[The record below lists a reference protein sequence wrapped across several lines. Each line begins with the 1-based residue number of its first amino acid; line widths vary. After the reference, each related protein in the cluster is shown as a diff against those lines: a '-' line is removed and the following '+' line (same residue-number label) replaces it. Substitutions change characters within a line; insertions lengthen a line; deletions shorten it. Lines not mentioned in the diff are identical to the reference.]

1 MYITKENV
9 IFSANNARQA
19 ALRVNISTAYEV
31 LSDESGNIIKD
42 QYGHYIYTGN
52 VFRPSVFFKMAKT
65 LNPNIDMSKPITKG
79 TRVFDWEN
87 SITFKLTNDEIAILS
102 MLSNPYYI
110 ERWNSILVEQ
120 NQNNKKELYSFF
132 HSSKSQQVIESKT
145 LSVYCN
151 KKNDNNISVLLVA
164 THTKNNAKD
173 KITLSLKIHQ
183 AHMLGL
189 AMTGFLMSQS
199 LHNIRIR
206 DITQTF
212 GANVQNDDIPEEEVI
227 ADNVIDEDEH
237 VKINTEVITDDD
249 ISSLFN

>member
-1 MYITKENV
+1 
-9 IFSANNARQA
+9 
-19 ALRVNISTAYEV
+19 
-31 LSDESGNIIKD
+31 
-42 QYGHYIYTGN
+42 
-52 VFRPSVFFKMAKT
+52 
-65 LNPNIDMSKPITKG
+65 
-79 TRVFDWEN
+79 
-87 SITFKLTNDEIAILS
+87 
-102 MLSNPYYI
+102 
-110 ERWNSILVEQ
+110 
-120 NQNNKKELYSFF
+120 
-132 HSSKSQQVIESKT
+132 
-145 LSVYCN
+145 
-151 KKNDNNISVLLVA
+151 LLVA

>member
-1 MYITKENV
+1 MYIIKENI

-19 ALRVNISTAYEV
+19 ALRVNINTAYEV

-42 QYGHYIYTGN
+42 QHGRYIYTGN
-52 VFRPSVFFKMAKT
+52 VFRPVVYFKMAKT

-87 SITFKLTNDEIAILS
+87 AIVFKLTNDEIAILS

-120 NQNNKKELYSFF
+120 NQNNKKELYSFY
-132 HSSKSQQVIESKT
+132 HSYKSQQVQESKT
-145 LSVYCN
+145 LSIYCN
-151 KKNDNNISVLLVA
+151 KKNDSNINVLLVA
-164 THTKNNAKD
+164 THTKNNEKD
-173 KITLSLKIHQ
+173 KISLSLKIHQ

-189 AMTGFLMSQS
+189 AMTGYLMSQS
-199 LHNIRIR
+199 LHNIRVR

-212 GANVQNDDIPEEEVI
+212 GANVHNDNNIPEDVV
-227 ADNVIDEDEH
+227 ADNIVDEDEP
-237 VKINTEVITDDD
+237 VEINTEIITDDD